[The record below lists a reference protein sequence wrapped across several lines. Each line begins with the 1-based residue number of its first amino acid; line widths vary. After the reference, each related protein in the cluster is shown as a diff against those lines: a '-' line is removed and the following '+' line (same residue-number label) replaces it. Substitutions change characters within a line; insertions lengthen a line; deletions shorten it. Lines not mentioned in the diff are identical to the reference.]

1 MPITLNIIHTAKRT
15 VNIGHIL
22 MLAF

>member
-1 MPITLNIIHTAKRT
+1 MPITPNIIHTAKRT

-22 MLAF
+22 ELAF